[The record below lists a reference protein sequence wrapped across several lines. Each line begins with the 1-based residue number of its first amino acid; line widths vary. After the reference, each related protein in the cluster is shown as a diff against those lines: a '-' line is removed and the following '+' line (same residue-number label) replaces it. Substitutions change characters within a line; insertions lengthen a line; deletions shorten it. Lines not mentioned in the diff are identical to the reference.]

1 MDFTTMTDDE
11 LYNLSAMTY
20 EKLRHTQHDYEA
32 ITEEVHRRDEEHKAK
47 LWEEVKNALEKYVR
61 AYPVDVRGQAYN
73 DPIGRLNSHSFD
85 TVGVI
90 SISKS

>member
-11 LYNLSAMTY
+11 LYNLSASNYQQMKRA
-20 EKLRHTQHDYEA
+20 EADYNA
-32 ITEEVHRRDEEHKAK
+32 ITKELHRRDEERKAK
-47 LWEEVKNALEKYVR
+47 LWEDVKNALQKYVR
-61 AYPVDVRGQAYN
+61 AYPVDIRGQAYN
-73 DPIGRLNSHSFD
+73 DPIGRLNSYSLD